1 MKRLNGLIVIT
12 GAILISVLIFKIEGN
27 YYIAEDEV
35 IDFINNSEITSKS
48 IDSQIN
54 SKDIKEVIN
63 IDNKKLVFFKQ
74 KDEIWLCE
82 FTKGMNNKYKYN
94 RITGTSSLFLES
106 FIRTYKNDYFI
117 ICGYNYGNEIEYRKV
132 TIENK
137 EYKINLPKNRDPFIV
152 AQPIDRSKG
161 YAVIPS
167 LELYDINNNN
177 ITSDIKNKYKYYY
190 ANL

>member
-1 MKRLNGLIVIT
+1 MRKLNGLIMIA
-12 GAILISVLIFKIEGN
+12 GAIIISVLVFKTESSYN
-27 YYIAEDEV
+27 IAEDEV

-48 IDSQIN
+48 IDSQIK
-54 SKDIKEVIN
+54 SKDIKETIN

-82 FTKGMNNKYKYN
+82 FTKGFNNKYKYN
-94 RITGTSSLFLES
+94 RIVGTSSLFLES
-106 FIRTYKNDYFI
+106 FIRTDKKDYFI

-132 TIENK
+132 NIENK
-137 EYKINLPKNRDPFIV
+137 EYKINLPKDREPFIV
-152 AQPIDRSKG
+152 AQQIDRSKG
-161 YAVIPS
+161 YAMIPS

-177 ITSDIKNKYKYYY
+177 ITSEIKNKYKYYY